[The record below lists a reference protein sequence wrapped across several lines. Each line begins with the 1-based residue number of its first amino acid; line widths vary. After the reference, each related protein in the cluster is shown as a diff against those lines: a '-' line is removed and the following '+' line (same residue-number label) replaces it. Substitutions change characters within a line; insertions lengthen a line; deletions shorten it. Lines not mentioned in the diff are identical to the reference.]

1 MVPYARRPTTASERR
16 SGSGHDPAA
25 ADRSAGVAYTEP
37 VSDQP
42 AEPAPRP
49 ALRRPLVTIAV
60 LLLIAALLVTVWR
73 LGGFEK
79 KQRSYQVVS
88 AGTLISPGPYELS
101 FTKATAQHLLKND
114 YRKGSWE
121 VKVIGTGR
129 TTGNETIAPDILSID
144 STMFLARNPQ
154 SAEVQGPSDA
164 TYGEGS
170 RSGFTPGLPPV
181 AVVLTFTFS
190 DSFPSGQR
198 LVFAVADQV
207 YSNNALIQTDQNNEK
222 TWHNADTGWR
232 MELPLSQ
239 LPPEKD

>member
-1 MVPYARRPTTASERR
+1 MR
-16 SGSGHDPAA
+16 
-25 ADRSAGVAYTEP
+25 
-37 VSDQP
+37 DQP
-42 AEPAPRP
+42 AEPAPRS
-49 ALRRPLVTIAV
+49 ALRQRFVTVGV

-79 KQRSYQVVS
+79 NQRSYQVVN
-88 AGTLISPGPYELS
+88 AGTLVSAGPYELS
-101 FTKATAQHLLKND
+101 FTKATAQHLLKTD

-129 TTGNETIAPDILSID
+129 TTGNETIAPDTSGFD
-144 STMFLARNPQ
+144 HGMFLARNPT
-154 SAEVQGPSDA
+154 SDEVQTANDA

-170 RSGFTPGLPPV
+170 RAGFTPGLPPV

-190 DSFPSGQR
+190 DSFPAGQR
-198 LVFAVADQV
+198 LIFAVADQV
-207 YSNNALIQTDQNNEK
+207 YSNNALIQTSQNNEK